1 MNDKIKRTLPPG
13 IPWARNVDSFARQ
26 GTDAFSRNEIGL
38 VLSSNWMVVAE
49 ENEIPVYSVPVTRGG
64 PHSFCSFDLLD
75 ENMSV
80 KFQVQ
85 YSGNLRSVA
94 ILPEY
99 LSIPYTIEDGKILFQ
114 VFEPCNLMVEVNG
127 QYKTPLTI
135 SVNLPESYIPDKDD
149 PDVIWFAPGIHR
161 INRLNLND
169 NQVVYLEDGA
179 ILQANR
185 PFPNEKKLV
194 EEDWAGKPNYKDFIS
209 AQKVKNIKILGRGI
223 IDTSNLDWHERRT
236 IFFDGCENVMI
247 SGITFNGAAH
257 WTVLCN
263 NCDGVK
269 IENCKLYGY
278 RENSDGIDIVNSSNV
293 TVRNC
298 FIRTGD
304 DAVCVKSM
312 LPPPRIGGENILVE
326 RCVVWNDKV
335 RCFGIAGETMS
346 DIQNVTFRN
355 CDILRS
361 FADWTREVGALCI
374 ITCDSGVISNIV
386 FEDIRIRHEVN
397 YAINCMIMLDK
408 WSTDKKAGHVKNIVF
423 RRIHIPSDVPIQ
435 IWGYDSEHLVEDVL
449 LEDLSIYSGNV
460 KIESKSLIEKNRYT
474 ERIVLA

>member
-1 MNDKIKRTLPPG
+1 MKDNIQSTLLSEV
-13 IPWARNVDSFARQ
+13 PWAEDVDDFARQ
-26 GTDAFSRNEIGL
+26 GTDAFSRHEIGL
-38 VLSSNWMVVAE
+38 VRSTNWKVVAE
-49 ENEIPVYSVPVTRGG
+49 DNEIPVYSVPVTRGG
-64 PHSFCSFDLLD
+64 PHSFCSYDLRV

-80 KFQVQ
+80 KFQLQ
-85 YSGNLRSVA
+85 YSGSLRSIV
-94 ILPEY
+94 ILPEG

-114 VFEPCNLMVEVNG
+114 VFEPCSLMVEVNG

-135 SVNLPESYIPDKDD
+135 SVNPPESFIPDKDD
-149 PDVIWFAPGIHR
+149 PNVIWFGPGIHR

-169 NQVVYLEDGA
+169 NQVVYLENGA
-179 ILQANR
+179 ILQADR
-185 PFPNEKKLV
+185 PFPSEEKLV
-194 EEDWAGKPNYKDFIS
+194 EEDWAGRPNYRDFIS
-209 AQKVKNIKILGRGI
+209 AQKVKNIKVLGRGI

-236 IFFDGCENVMI
+236 ILFDGCENVTI
-247 SGITFNGAAH
+247 TGITFNGAAH

-263 NCDGVK
+263 NCNGVK

-346 DIQNVTFRN
+346 DIHNVTFRN

-397 YAINCMIMLDK
+397 YAINCMIMIDK

-423 RRIHIPSDVPIQ
+423 RGIQIPPDVPIQ

-449 LEDLSIYSGNV
+449 LENISIYSENGKV
-460 KIESKSLIEKNRYT
+460 ESNSLIEKNRYT
-474 ERIVLA
+474 KRIVLA